1 MMTQLNDFMFCP
13 RSIFFSRIYHDSVSD
28 DLFHQECQT
37 QGLAAHA
44 AVDENRYSS
53 RKSVISVKMFLIVY
67 DIESDRLRG
76 RFAKFLKR
84 FGRRLQYSVFEIAN
98 SPRVLENIRI
108 EIKSEYEKKFSQGDS
123 VLIINVPDN
132 AVIDRFGYAQNEESD
147 LLIF

>member
-1 MMTQLNDFMFCP
+1 
-13 RSIFFSRIYHDSVSD
+13 
-28 DLFHQECQT
+28 
-37 QGLAAHA
+37 
-44 AVDENRYSS
+44 
-53 RKSVISVKMFLIVY
+53 MFLIVY
-67 DIESDRLRG
+67 DIESDRLRS

-108 EIKSEYEKKFSQGDS
+108 KIKSEYEKKFSQGDS

-132 AVIDRFGYAQNEESD
+132 AVIDRFGYAKNEESD